1 MPIRPQEP
9 KPLPSTKDLQADYDK
24 AKKELDDA
32 QKAFDSALTVSSRT
46 AAQTRLNTAQ
56 DAFNKIDKP
65 YQEAKKREEA
75 AGKAAAAGTK
85 AKEDLI
91 AKAKETIRI
100 RQERVDNARIAL
112 ERNPSNQALFDKYQ
126 SELGNLFNKFE
137 EYDAQGVALPRT
149 VRQDPAGGFAEVEP
163 GKEVTFTPGAPTD
176 NATRAATQIVRNR
189 EADPNNV
196 GIESV
201 KVIVKNGVEVKVTT
215 FKDGRTTEVPTGNKV
230 QTSATDTPTGGTS
243 TSVTAPKDK
252 KQAGAPVEAQAT
264 TDWENTFKQYF
275 PAKAWLLTDLDRTK
289 YPQLFDL
296 LKRAH
301 DLKYYDTTEGRA
313 RFAAELDG
321 TDYYKEL
328 ASSGKVRQIKS
339 IVGDLGFESTDF
351 SRFVTQ
357 AINFGWDDNRLKQ
370 ETYREVFRRNPDG
383 TYANPTAVARTRQSN
398 EFLSVS
404 LIAKNFFNQASEDTI
419 TKVLTGD
426 ITTEDFQRQQR
437 TIAKTRYSHL
447 SDLIDQGVTLEDLA
461 SNYKT
466 SAAKLL
472 EVDPNSIDM
481 SDAQYEIALA
491 YDGDGGK
498 RTMTTGEWERLLRTD
513 ARYGWERTE
522 NAKSEARSLASNIAQ
537 AFGRII

>member
-1 MPIRPQEP
+1 MSLQD
-9 KPLPSTKDLQADYDK
+9 DLDK
-24 AKKELDDA
+24 AVTALGEGRTFTYKGKKYSLTALRDELIPMLRTEVEGQEGRMASRARAAAVEAETTETAKQQTKLAIDRAKKKLRSAENNLNQVRTDFKNGVITEAQYQTALALPGRIKSDIADMEAGRVVGQTVGYDDYQVISERTTA
-32 QKAFDSALTVSSRT
+32 SAVVGADTDTASRA
-46 AAQTRLNTAQ
+46 AAQN
-56 DAFNKIDKP
+56 
-65 YQEAKKREEA
+65 
-75 AGKAAAAGTK
+75 
-85 AKEDLI
+85 
-91 AKAKETIRI
+91 IR
-100 RQERVDNARIAL
+100 
-112 ERNPSNQALFDKYQ
+112 S
-126 SELGNLFNKFE
+126 
-137 EYDAQGVALPRT
+137 
-149 VRQDPAGGFAEVEP
+149 
-163 GKEVTFTPGAPTD
+163 
-176 NATRAATQIVRNR
+176 R
-189 EADPNNV
+189 EADPNTV
-196 GIESV
+196 GV
-201 KVIVKNGVEVKVTT
+201 KSKKIIIKNGVEVEQIVYN
-215 FKDGRTTEVPTGNKV
+215 DGRITEIATGNK
-230 QTSATDTPTGGTS
+230 TPSSSTDRPTGGTP
-243 TSVTAPKDK
+243 TSVTPAKP
-252 KQAGAPVEAQAT
+252 GEPVDALSA

>member
-1 MPIRPQEP
+1 MAASDDVTTLEELIDDPAIRAGAKGRYKGKSYTLAQ
-9 KPLPSTKDLQADYDK
+9 LNDLLTSTRKK
-24 AKKELDDA
+24 AED
-32 QKAFDSALTVSSRT
+32 
-46 AAQTRLNTAQ
+46 
-56 DAFNKIDKP
+56 
-65 YQEAKKREEA
+65 EA
-75 AGKAAAAGTK
+75 KAAAAAARTAAGEAATERRAAELTKEELAREIRMARGELKAADGNLTLAINRGEDVTK
-85 AKEDLI
+85 A
-91 AKAKETIRI
+91 
-100 RQERVDNARIAL
+100 
-112 ERNPSNQALFDKYQ
+112 Q
-126 SELGNLFNKFE
+126 SVLAAAYRKLQQLN
-137 EYDAQGVALPRT
+137 
-149 VRQDPAGGFAEVEP
+149 
-163 GKEVTFTPGAPTD
+163 PTD
-176 NATRAATQIVRNR
+176 KMLEGITVPQVSRGGAEREGATQMVGMPTDVADRASAQNIRLR
-189 EADPNNV
+189 DADPNTV
-196 GIESV
+196 GV
-201 KVIVKNGVEVKVTT
+201 KSKKIIIKNGVEVEQIVYN
-215 FKDGRTTEVPTGNKV
+215 DGRITEIATGNK
-230 QTSATDTPTGGTS
+230 TPSSSTDKPTGGTP
-243 TSVTAPKDK
+243 TSVTPAKP
-252 KQAGAPVEAQAT
+252 GEPVDALSA

-472 EVDPNSIDM
+472 EIDPNSIDM

>member
-1 MPIRPQEP
+1 MAASDDVKILEGLTDDPAIRAGAKGRYKGKSYTLAQLNELLSSA
-9 KPLPSTKDLQADYDK
+9 KDK
-24 AKKELDDA
+24 ADKEA
-32 QKAFDSALTVSSRT
+32 
-46 AAQTRLNTAQ
+46 
-56 DAFNKIDKP
+56 
-65 YQEAKKREEA
+65 
-75 AGKAAAAGTK
+75 KAAAEAQRTADRG
-85 AKEDLI
+85 A
-91 AKAKETIRI
+91 A
-100 RQERVDNARIAL
+100 QERRAAELTKDELAREIRMA
-112 ERNPSNQALFDKYQ
+112 RG
-126 SELGNLFNKFE
+126 ELKAADGNLTLAINRGE
-137 EYDAQGVALPRT
+137 DITGAQSVLAAAYRKL
-149 VRQDPAGGFAEVEP
+149 QQLN
-163 GKEVTFTPGAPTD
+163 PTD
-176 NATRAATQIVRNR
+176 KMLEGITVPQVSRGGAEREGATQMVGIPTDTAARASAQNIRLR
-189 EADPNNV
+189 EADPNTI
-196 GIESV
+196 GV
-201 KVIVKNGVEVKVTT
+201 KSKKIVVINGVEMEETT
-215 FKDGRTTEVPTGNKV
+215 YNDGRTSRVATGNKV
-230 QTSATDTPTGGTS
+230 ISSATTTPTGGTPA
-243 TSVTAPKDK
+243 SVTPAKS
-252 KQAGAPVEAQAT
+252 GAPVTAQTA

-275 PAKAWLLTDLDRTK
+275 PAKAWLLTDLDRAK

-301 DLKYYDTTEGRA
+301 DQKYYDTAEGRA

-383 TYANPTAVARTRQSN
+383 TYANPTAVTRTRQSN

-472 EVDPNSIDM
+472 EIDPNSIDM

-513 ARYGWERTE
+513 SRYGWERTE